1 MVALDAAVPLLEGTL
16 SRPRP
21 ADWSALRLRAEEA
34 LASQGFPTT
43 RQEEWK
49 YTDLA
54 PMRDLEFVPGAL
66 QDVDIAP
73 AILPEA
79 RGSRLVFVNGHY
91 APHASSVANLPAGVR
106 FLNLAC
112 ASEIARDL
120 GTLATPE
127 TADFFANLN
136 LARFQDGA
144 LVIVPKGVHVE
155 APLHVVFLN
164 EQKGPAPTLA
174 LPRLFVVIERGA
186 SAVLV
191 EEHQGRGQYL
201 TSAVTE
207 VIVREDGRLIH
218 ERVQRESDQAFHF
231 SSLSARV
238 ERGGNYACRTISFGG
253 RISRSTPHVVMAAEG
268 AELSLDGLALLG
280 GSQLSDT
287 HSFIDHTV
295 PHCTSR
301 QAHKVI
307 ADDASRAVFNGKI
320 FVRPGAQATDAQQQC
335 RGLLLSPSARID
347 TKPQLEIF
355 ADDVKCAHGA
365 AIGQLDPEGLFY
377 LESRGLD
384 PALARNV
391 LTYAFAADLLAHIP
405 VTSLRRQLR
414 QTVLARTQAGTL
426 EALS

>member
-1 MVALDAAVPLLEGTL
+1 
-16 SRPRP
+16 
-21 ADWSALRLRAEEA
+21 
-34 LASQGFPTT
+34 
-43 RQEEWK
+43 
-49 YTDLA
+49 
-54 PMRDLEFVPGAL
+54 
-66 QDVDIAP
+66 
-73 AILPEA
+73 
-79 RGSRLVFVNGHY
+79 
-91 APHASSVANLPAGVR
+91 
-106 FLNLAC
+106 
-112 ASEIARDL
+112 
-120 GTLATPE
+120 
-127 TADFFANLN
+127 
-136 LARFQDGA
+136 
-144 LVIVPKGVHVE
+144 
-155 APLHVVFLN
+155 
-164 EQKGPAPTLA
+164 
-174 LPRLFVVIERGA
+174 
-186 SAVLV
+186 
-191 EEHQGRGQYL
+191 
-201 TSAVTE
+201 
-207 VIVREDGRLIH
+207 
-218 ERVQRESDQAFHF
+218 
-231 SSLSARV
+231 
-238 ERGGNYACRTISFGG
+238 
-253 RISRSTPHVVMAAEG
+253 MAAEG

-280 GSQLSDT
+280 GGQLSDT

-335 RGLLLSPSARID
+335 RGLLLSPTARID